1 MNEHERFNKILSQIG
16 NRRKLAEYM
25 GMSYESVRNQLAPSK
40 PLPKWAKS
48 ILYAWEGWRKENLR

>member
-1 MNEHERFNKILSQIG
+1 MNEHERFNKLLAQIG
-16 NRRKLAEYM
+16 DRRELAEYL

-48 ILYAWEGWRKENLR
+48 MLYMQEGWKKET